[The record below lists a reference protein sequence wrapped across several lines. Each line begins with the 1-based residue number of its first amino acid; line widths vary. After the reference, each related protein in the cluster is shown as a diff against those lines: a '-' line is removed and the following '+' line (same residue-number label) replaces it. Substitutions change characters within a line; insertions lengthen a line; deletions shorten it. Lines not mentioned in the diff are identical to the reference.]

1 MVRFVSQA
9 NEGISMAKGRHIS
22 KRRTRAVII
31 VAVVAG
37 IFVLAVGGAAY
48 AAYRYEQARADTIL
62 PGVTVAGIDVG
73 DMTRSEAVAA
83 VRTGAQTLLS
93 APITVKAAGKT
104 WTVTPQEL
112 GRRANVVAAVN
123 RALALNES
131 MGTFSRSSER

>member
-1 MVRFVSQA
+1 
-9 NEGISMAKGRHIS
+9 MAKGRHIS

-37 IFVLAVGGAAY
+37 ILVLALGGAAY

-62 PGVTVAGIDVG
+62 PGVLVAGIDVG

-83 VRTGAQTLLS
+83 VRTGAQVLLS
-93 APITVKAAGKT
+93 APIKVKAAGET

-112 GRRANVVAAVN
+112 GRRANVVAAV
-123 RALALNES
+123 RKAS
-131 MGTFSRSSER
+131 GSIQ

>member
-37 IFVLAVGGAAY
+37 ILVLAVGGAAY

-73 DMTRSEAVAA
+73 EMTQPEAIAA
-83 VRTGAQTLLS
+83 VRAGAQELLS
-93 APITVKAAGKT
+93 APITVKASGKT
-104 WTVTPQEL
+104 WTRRV
-112 GRRANVVAAVN
+112 RRAPDQALLRRGREDRVVPGDG
-123 RALALNES
+123 RKRR
-131 MGTFSRSSER
+131 GG